1 MTTDGSEHG
10 NSYLRAEDPREA
22 RLQEIRRKAA
32 LSGMASPA
40 GDGDLM
46 PHASPET
53 GYYGRP
59 LLKRPQWS
67 REIPLYF
74 FCGGAAGAAAIIGTA
89 AKLAGGDPGLVRDA
103 RYLAVLG
110 AAVSP
115 PLLISDLGM
124 PSRFLNMF
132 RVFKFQSPMSMGSWT
147 LMVFSSSA
155 AAAAFLGSWRRQCRG
170 LFKVVEAAGEIIST
184 ITGPIVSTYTGVLL
198 GATAIPAWNQSVGL
212 LPLHFATSGMA
223 TAAAILELRGHESPA
238 LNTVGI
244 MTALGETAIG
254 ASIELQRS
262 RALKPIKSGRA
273 GWWARA
279 GGALSGPIPLILRL
293 LARGTDEKR
302 NARLRKIA
310 AASAVA
316 GSLATRIAWT
326 QAGAPSSRDTRL
338 LLGTAA
344 GNQTTGD

>member
-1 MTTDGSEHG
+1 MTTNGSERRK
-10 NSYLRAEDPREA
+10 SRFRAEDPREA
-22 RLQEIRRKAA
+22 RLHEIRREAA
-32 LSGMASPA
+32 SSGSVSPPA
-40 GDGDLM
+40 DGALM

-74 FCGGAAGAAAIIGTA
+74 FCGGAAGAAAIIGTV
-89 AKLAGGDPGLVRDA
+89 AKLTGGEAVLVRDA
-103 RYLAVLG
+103 RYLAAVG

-132 RVFKFQSPMSMGSWT
+132 RVFKFQSPMSVGSWT
-147 LMVFSSSA
+147 LMVFSGSA
-155 AAAAFLGSWRRQCRG
+155 AAAAFLASWRRQRRG
-170 LFKVVEAAGEIIST
+170 IFKVVGAASEFIST

-198 GATAIPAWNQSVGL
+198 GATAIPVWNQSVGV

-223 TAAAILELRGHESPA
+223 TAAAMLELRGHESPA
-238 LNTVGI
+238 LNAVGMI
-244 MTALGETAIG
+244 TALGETAIG

-279 GGALSGPIPLILRL
+279 GGLLSGPLPLILRL
-293 LARGTDEKR
+293 LARGGNEKR
-302 NARLRKIA
+302 NIRLRKIA

-326 QAGAPSSRDTRL
+326 QAGAPSARDTAL
-338 LLGTAA
+338 LLGAA
-344 GNQTTGD
+344 PDAQASGH